1 MYGLLQCIMVNLS
14 TKRVVVW
21 VFEVFNWFIGVLSGY
36 DSALSSIDTVS
47 SRIFHNK
54 CSNRLISPN

>member
-1 MYGLLQCIMVNLS
+1 MYTRLLQRIVVNLS

-21 VFEVFNWFIGVLSGY
+21 VFEVFNWFIEVLSGY

-47 SRIFHNK
+47 SFIFHKNVATV
-54 CSNRLISPN
+54 